1 MAAAAVRSSPQL
13 AGNSRWSLLWGT
25 PRHPQ
30 PLAQYRG
37 GHTVRIIITKDVSS
51 SSSTTTTTTG
61 ETSRGSSTSGTRMYA
76 GDIVTVAA
84 GYARNYLIP
93 KQFAVYATRS
103 NFQAL
108 NIKDPNLESAD
119 ERRLRLQR
127 ESEVGADK
135 DLKDADL
142 LRFYLRNKLVR
153 SLS

>member
-1 MAAAAVRSSPQL
+1 
-13 AGNSRWSLLWGT
+13 
-25 PRHPQ
+25 
-30 PLAQYRG
+30 
-37 GHTVRIIITKDVSS
+37 
-51 SSSTTTTTTG
+51 
-61 ETSRGSSTSGTRMYA
+61 MYA